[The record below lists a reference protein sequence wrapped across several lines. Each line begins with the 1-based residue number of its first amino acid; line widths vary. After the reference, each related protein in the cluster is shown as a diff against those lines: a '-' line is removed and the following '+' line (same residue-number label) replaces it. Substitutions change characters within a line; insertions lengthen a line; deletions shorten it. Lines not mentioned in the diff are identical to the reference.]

1 MSEEICLVCGKP
13 VLIGQDRHIDESGRH
28 YHLSCWRTLPPTKP
42 MVLSELATQ
51 AVEMIVERLI
61 TQEVISAVKA
71 GFGDKIAK
79 YKISDDELIAAIKE
93 RLMRR

>member
-1 MSEEICLVCGKP
+1 MSEEICTVCGKP
-13 VLIGQDRHIDESGRH
+13 VLTGQDRHIDESGRH

-42 MVLSELATQ
+42 MDLSDLATQ

-71 GFGDKIAK
+71 RFSSTMEK
-79 YKISDDELIAAIKE
+79 YKISEDELIAAIKE
-93 RLMRR
+93 RLVRR